1 MVYWNTAYGVGA
13 RDTNFIFHYSSPCSP
28 TDFMTVLSFPRSFL
42 SCRDYPRL
50 SVSVDVS
57 FSLDIFFLH
66 VYINDIALFIT
77 TLCHDG
83 SYTVL
88 QERHSRPMYRAKADC
103 GEPWLRQKYE
113 DPEALL
119 CQDE

>member
-1 MVYWNTAYGVGA
+1 MTLSRFTGTVYWNTAYGVGA
-13 RDTNFIFHYSSPCSP
+13 RDTNFIFHYSPPCSP
-28 TDFMTVLSFPRSFL
+28 ADFMTVLSFPRSFL

-50 SVSVDVS
+50 PVSVDVF

-66 VYINDIALFIT
+66 VYINNVALFIT

-88 QERHSRPMYRAKADC
+88 QEDILDLE
-103 GEPWLRQKYE
+103 G
-113 DPEALL
+113 
-119 CQDE
+119 CQLYTAGNPS